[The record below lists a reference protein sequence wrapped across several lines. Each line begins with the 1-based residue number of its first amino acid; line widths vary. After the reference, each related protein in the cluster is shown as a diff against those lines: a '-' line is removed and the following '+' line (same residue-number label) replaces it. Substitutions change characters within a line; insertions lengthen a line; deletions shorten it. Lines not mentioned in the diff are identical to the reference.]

1 MPHQL
6 EKILY
11 CIFFLICAAI
21 VSGLHFSL
29 QRLGKMQTRE
39 ELKKQGFTY
48 FPKLLKFFV
57 SGHEWDALWYS
68 LNFSKLIFY
77 LIFGLSCFFFL
88 FSEQSMKE
96 SSQNGKDILM
106 ISSSLPE
113 FFLKA
118 VITVFITLLADFF
131 TQFLCARRPK
141 FWFKVLSIPSSIL
154 LTLTLPLTLGF
165 LKITAVFFPK
175 KTHFDPSPSF
185 RAQDKILE
193 WLQDSEI
200 ESLLEKNEKKL
211 IYAVISFKDRIA
223 REVMVPR
230 INVFSIPSDTTVP
243 QAAKSF
249 LEEGYSRIP
258 VYKDNV
264 DKIIGVLLYKDVL
277 NLMLKTK
284 DAPSALST
292 KTIESLIKPVVYT
305 PETKKISA
313 LLQEFRTK
321 QIHLAIVVDEYGG
334 TEGIVTIEDIL
345 EELVGEIEDEFDE
358 QQAQMFSTVATG
370 GWIIEAKMN
379 IIDVE
384 EELGIKIPT
393 SPEYDT
399 IGGYIFHKAGSIP
412 SNGWK
417 IHHDEFDL
425 EVLSSDERSINK
437 IKITP
442 HGSARDAL
450 N

>member
-1 MPHQL
+1 MPHYI

-11 CIFFLICAAI
+11 CLFFLICASI
-21 VSGLHFSL
+21 VSGLQFSL
-29 QRLGKMQTRE
+29 QRLGKMQTKE

-57 SGHEWDALWYS
+57 SGHEWDALWYA

-77 LIFGLSCFFFL
+77 LIFGLSFFF
-88 FSEQSMKE
+88 FSFSVDAL
-96 SSQNGKDILM
+96 KDKTLSLDTLL

-113 FFLKA
+113 FFLKSF
-118 VITVFITLLADFF
+118 ITVFITLIADFLV
-131 TQFLCARRPK
+131 QFLCARKPR

-165 LKITAVFFPK
+165 LKITAAFFPK
-175 KTHFDPSPSF
+175 KTHFIPSPSF
-185 RAQDKILE
+185 RVQDKILE
-193 WLQDSEI
+193 WLHDSEV

-230 INVFSIPSDTTVP
+230 INVFSIPVDATIA
-243 QAAKSF
+243 QAANCF

-258 VYKDNV
+258 VYENNV
-264 DKIIGVLLYKDVL
+264 DSIIGVLLYKDVL
-277 NLMLKTK
+277 NLLITNKGN
-284 DAPSALST
+284 LSVLDT
-292 KTIESLIKPVVYT
+292 KTIQTLVKPVVYT
-305 PETKKISA
+305 PETKKISV
-313 LLQEFRTK
+313 LLQEFRSK
-321 QIHLAIVVDEYGG
+321 QIHLGIVVDEYGG

-345 EELVGEIEDEFDE
+345 EELVGEIEDEYDV
-358 QQAQMFSTVATG
+358 QQTQMFSTVATG

-412 SNGWK
+412 SKGWK

-442 HGSARDAL
+442 HSSSKEH
-450 N
+450 

>member
-1 MPHQL
+1 MPHYI

-11 CIFFLICAAI
+11 CFFFLICAAI

-29 QRLGKMQTRE
+29 QRLGRMQTKE

-77 LIFGLSCFFFL
+77 LIFGLSFFFFL
-88 FSEQSMKE
+88 FSNQATKE
-96 SSQNGKDILM
+96 MDSGKDILM

-118 VITVFITLLADFF
+118 VITVFITLMADFF
-131 TQFLCARRPK
+131 VQFLCARKPK
-141 FWFKVLSIPSSIL
+141 FWFKVLAVPSSIL
-154 LTLTLPLTLGF
+154 LTLSLPLTLGF
-165 LKITAVFFPK
+165 LKITAAFFPK

-185 RAQDKILE
+185 RVQDKILE
-193 WLQDSEI
+193 WLQDSEV

-211 IYAVISFKDRIA
+211 IYAVISFKDRVA
-223 REVMVPR
+223 REIMVPR
-230 INVFSIPSDTTVP
+230 INVFSIPVDTTIT
-243 QAAKSF
+243 QAAKCF

-264 DKIIGVLLYKDVL
+264 DTIIGVLLYKDVL
-277 NLMLKTK
+277 NLLIKNK
-284 DAPSALST
+284 DNPDSLDIKS
-292 KTIESLIKPVVYT
+292 IESLVKPVVYT
-305 PETKKISA
+305 PETKKISI
-313 LLQEFRTK
+313 LLQEFRSK

-345 EELVGEIEDEFDE
+345 EELVGEIEDEYDV
-358 QQAQMFSTVATG
+358 QNTKMFSTLASG

-384 EELGIKIPT
+384 EELGIKIPS

-412 SNGWK
+412 SKGWK
-417 IHHDEFDL
+417 IHHDKFDL

-442 HGSARDAL
+442 HSSSKEHL
-450 N
+450 S